1 MFPAVRAF
9 PGEPGKIPTRDL
21 RFRRAP
27 RGFTGVFRCVQNT
40 CKWQHSDEGTFL
52 SISGD
57 LFGLL
62 QGCCTEVTACTR
74 TRSGMIA
81 IGLEGRDSTK
91 DPPCIA
97 CLRTQ
102 LPRVVLKEVDTTEAR
117 SKAAMNK
124 KQFIERMGEHT
135 DSPK

>member
-1 MFPAVRAF
+1 MFPTVRAF

-21 RFRRAP
+21 RFRRSP
-27 RGFTGVFRCVQNT
+27 RGFAGVFRCVQNT

-57 LFGLL
+57 LPGLL

-97 CLRTQ
+97 CLSTPTKGSTQ
-102 LPRVVLKEVDTTEAR
+102 RGRHHQAR

-124 KQFIERMGEHT
+124 KQFIE
-135 DSPK
+135 

>member
-1 MFPAVRAF
+1 M
-9 PGEPGKIPTRDL
+9 
-21 RFRRAP
+21 
-27 RGFTGVFRCVQNT
+27 QNT

-62 QGCCTEVTACTR
+62 HGCCTDGKACTR

-81 IGLEGRDSTK
+81 IGLEGRDLTK

-97 CLRTQ
+97 CLRVL
-102 LPRVVLKEVDTTEAR
+102 LPRVGLNEVDIT
-117 SKAAMNK
+117 
-124 KQFIERMGEHT
+124 KQGVEQ
-135 DSPK
+135 P